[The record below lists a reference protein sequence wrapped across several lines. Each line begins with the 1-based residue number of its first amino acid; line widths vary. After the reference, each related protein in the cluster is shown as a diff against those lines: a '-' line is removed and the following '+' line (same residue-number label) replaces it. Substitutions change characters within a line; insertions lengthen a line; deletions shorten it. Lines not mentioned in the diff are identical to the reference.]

1 MSTKNT
7 ESQDDVKMRYE
18 VYKMKKL
25 QGLAILLCMTGLL
38 TGCDNYSKQYDTNT
52 LVVKG
57 NGSVVEISVEDF
69 KGATVDADGITS
81 YVEEQ
86 IDTFNESADSKIK
99 MKSID
104 TEDMSKVKLVLS
116 YKDMDSFDAFNL
128 LDYSFVDIE
137 DAKEA
142 DLTGSFTSSDD
153 KKTSPSEIMA
163 EDKGMVL
170 TITEATD
177 VVVKGTIL
185 YYNDEVTISDGI
197 AKTSGN
203 KNAIII
209 FK

>member
-1 MSTKNT
+1 
-7 ESQDDVKMRYE
+7 
-18 VYKMKKL
+18 MKKL
-25 QGLAILLCMTGLL
+25 QGLAVMVCMIGLL

-57 NGSVVEISVEDF
+57 NGSIVEVSVEDF
-69 KGATVDADGITS
+69 KGASVDAEGITS

-86 IDTFNESADSKIK
+86 IDTFNEGSDSKIK

-104 TEDMSKVKLVLS
+104 TEDMSNVKLVLS
-116 YKDMDSFDAFNL
+116 YKDIDSFNAFNL
-128 LDYSFVDIE
+128 LDYSFVDVA

-153 KKTSPSEIMA
+153 KKTSPSDIMA
-163 EDKGMVL
+163 EDKGKVL
-170 TITEATD
+170 TVTEATD
-177 VVVKGTIL
+177 VVVKGTIM
-185 YYNDEVTISDGI
+185 YYNDEVTIKDGV

-203 KNAIII
+203 KKAIII

>member
-1 MSTKNT
+1 
-7 ESQDDVKMRYE
+7 MRYE

-25 QGLAILLCMTGLL
+25 QGLAVMVCMIGLL

-57 NGSVVEISVEDF
+57 NGSIVEVSVEDF
-69 KGATVDADGITS
+69 KGASVDAEGITS

-86 IDTFNESADSKIK
+86 IDTFNEGSDSKIK

-104 TEDMSKVKLVLS
+104 TEDMSNVKLVLS
-116 YKDMDSFDAFNL
+116 YKDIDSFNAFNL
-128 LDYSFVDIE
+128 LDYSFVDVAG
-137 DAKEA
+137 AKEA

-153 KKTSPSEIMA
+153 KKTSPSDIMA
-163 EDKGMVL
+163 EDKGKVL
-170 TITEATD
+170 TVTEATD

-185 YYNDEVTISDGI
+185 YYNDEVTIKDGV

-203 KNAIII
+203 KKAIII

>member
-1 MSTKNT
+1 
-7 ESQDDVKMRYE
+7 MRYE

-25 QGLAILLCMTGLL
+25 QGLAVMVCMIGLL

-57 NGSVVEISVEDF
+57 NGSIVEVSVEDF
-69 KGATVDADGITS
+69 KGASVDAEGITS

-86 IDTFNESADSKIK
+86 IDTFNEGSDSKIK

-104 TEDMSKVKLVLS
+104 TEDMSNVKLVLS
-116 YKDMDSFDAFNL
+116 YKDIDSFNAFNL
-128 LDYSFVDIE
+128 LDYSFVDVA

-153 KKTSPSEIMA
+153 KKTSPSDIMA
-163 EDKGMVL
+163 EDKGKVL
-170 TITEATD
+170 TVTEATD
-177 VVVKGTIL
+177 VVVKGTIM
-185 YYNDEVTISDGI
+185 YYNDEVTIKDGV

-203 KNAIII
+203 KKAIII